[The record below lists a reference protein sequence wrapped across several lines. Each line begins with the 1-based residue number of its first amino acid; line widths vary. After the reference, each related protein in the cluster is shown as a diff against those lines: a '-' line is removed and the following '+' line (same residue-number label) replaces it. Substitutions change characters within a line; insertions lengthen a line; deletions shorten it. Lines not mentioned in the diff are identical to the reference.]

1 MLNFVLCDDNINIL
15 DRLEKFL
22 ETIFVKNNLEGQ
34 VSFKFNKF
42 EDLLACFDSENQ
54 IDVLLL
60 DINLKS
66 QKTGLD
72 LAEEIRKKDKNV
84 YLIFTTGH
92 LEYAMMAY
100 KYKTFDYLAKPIT
113 YERLEDTVK
122 RLFDDIYGLPKKY
135 IKIDNKNT
143 LVDASQVH
151 YIKRDG
157 MKLNFHTTSRDYESY
172 SSFNK
177 IQDKLPENFVRCHK
191 SYVVNLNNIKNI
203 DPVALTVSFNNN
215 SSCSIGPKYKKDFME
230 VIKNHGI
237 IE

>member
-1 MLNFVLCDDNINIL
+1 MLNFAICDDNKNIL
-15 DRLEKFL
+15 DKLDKMLEN
-22 ETIFVKNNLEGQ
+22 IFTKNSFEAQ
-34 VSFKFNKF
+34 VCFKFDNF
-42 EDLLACFDSENQ
+42 DDLINCFDNNNK
-54 IDVLLL
+54 IDVLFL

-72 LAEEIRKKDKNV
+72 LAEEIRKKNKDV

-92 LEYAMMAY
+92 LEYAMVAY

-113 YERLEDTVK
+113 YERLEDTVR

-143 LVDASQVH
+143 LVDQSEIQ

-157 MKLNFHTTSRDYESY
+157 MKLIFHTSYTDYESY

-177 IQDKLPENFVRCHK
+177 IQNNLPENFIRCHK
-191 SYVVNLNNIKNI
+191 SYIVNLDAIKNV
-203 DPVALTVSFNNN
+203 DPVTLTIYFDNNTF
-215 SSCSIGPKYKKDFME
+215 CSIGPKYKKEFME

-237 IE
+237 IK